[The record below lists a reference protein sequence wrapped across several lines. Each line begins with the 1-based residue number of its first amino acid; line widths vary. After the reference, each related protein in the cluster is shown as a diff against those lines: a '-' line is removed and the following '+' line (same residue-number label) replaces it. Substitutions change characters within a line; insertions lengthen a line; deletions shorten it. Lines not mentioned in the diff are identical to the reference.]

1 MTRTSY
7 TADGGPW
14 NGQLFAL
21 DAVDEQE
28 IDLTDDD
35 GVEHVY
41 RVDINLGTLT
51 YVGADPDS
59 M

>member
-1 MTRTSY
+1 MTRRSF

-14 NGQLFAL
+14 DGRLFAL
-21 DAVDEQE
+21 DAQDGQE

-41 RVDINLGTLT
+41 RVSVEAGTMT